1 MSDVSNPR
9 ERPVT
14 IPAPQSRQQRPVNVP
29 GKGKSKRQKQKG
41 GVRGGLLLFGL
52 LLIAGAV
59 GGFWYV
65 LMSLDERQQ
74 VLVAARDIQRWDL
87 VSAGDFTTTEAN
99 LGEAAAALGVDR
111 LDALVGRWA
120 TGSIPAGTIVTEGM
134 FQSPPLSGEEETDK
148 VIIEVGLPGDEVPFG
163 GMETGDKLAL
173 FGREAA
179 PSGPDGDPLGEGA
192 YGLIGVLT
200 LDFVLDGRLIYI
212 VTPQE
217 ALAIHDIVDRFNGS
231 SDRRIW
237 KLGFGISLES
247 LQDIYE
253 RWLTGSAAAPA
264 SAGGPAEPGSGA
276 EPVQ

>member
-1 MSDVSNPR
+1 MSDVSNPK

-14 IPAPQSRQQRPVNVP
+14 IPAPQQRQVSIP
-29 GKGKSKRQKQKG
+29 GKAKKQKSG
-41 GVRGGLLLFGL
+41 IRGGLLLVGV
-52 LLIAGAV
+52 LLIAGA
-59 GGFWYV
+59 GFGFWYV
-65 LMSLDERQQ
+65 LTSLDQRQQ

-87 VSAGDFTTTEAN
+87 VSVGDFTAVEADV
-99 LGEAAAALGVDR
+99 GQASALGVNR
-111 LDALVGRWA
+111 LNAIVGRWA

-134 FQSPPLSGEEETDK
+134 FQTPPLSGEEETDK
-148 VIIEVGLPGDEVPFG
+148 VIIEVSLPSDQVPFG

-179 PSGPDGDPLGEGA
+179 DIGLDGDPLGDGA

-212 VTPQE
+212 VTPEE
-217 ALAIHDIVDRFNGS
+217 ALAIHEIVDRFNGA

-237 KLGFGISLES
+237 KLGFGITLEA
-247 LQDIYE
+247 LQGVYE
-253 RWLTGSAAAPA
+253 SWLAGSTGAPV

-276 EPVQ
+276 EPLQ

>member
-14 IPAPQSRQQRPVNVP
+14 IPAPQPRQQRQVNIP
-29 GKGKSKRQKQKG
+29 GQAKKQKKQKG

-99 LGEAAAALGVDR
+99 VGEASALGVNR

-179 PSGPDGDPLGEGA
+179 PSGPDGDPLGEGD

-212 VTPQE
+212 VTPDE
-217 ALAIHDIVDRFNGS
+217 ALAIHDIVDRFNGA

-237 KLGFGISLES
+237 KLGFGITLES

-253 RWLTGSAAAPA
+253 RWLTGSAGAPA

-276 EPVQ
+276 EPIQ

>member
-29 GKGKSKRQKQKG
+29 GKGKAKRQNQKG

-134 FQSPPLSGEEETDK
+134 FQSPPLSGDEETDK

>member
-9 ERPVT
+9 KRPVIT
-14 IPAPQSRQQRPVNVP
+14 PAPQQRQVSIP
-29 GKGKSKRQKQKG
+29 GKAQKKQD
-41 GVRGGLLLFGL
+41 GVRGGLLLIGV
-52 LLIAGAV
+52 LLIVGAV
-59 GGFWYV
+59 FGFWYV
-65 LMSLDERQQ
+65 LMSVDDRQQ

-87 VSAGDFTTTEAN
+87 VSVGDFTAVEAN
-99 LGEAAAALGVDR
+99 VGQASALGANR

-134 FQSPPLSGEEETDK
+134 FQTPPLSGEDETDK
-148 VIIEVGLPGDEVPFG
+148 VIIEVGLPADEVPFG
-163 GMETGDKLAL
+163 GMAAGDKLAL

-200 LDFVLDGRLIYI
+200 LDFVLDGQLIYI
-212 VTPQE
+212 VTPEE

-247 LQDIYE
+247 LSDVYE
-253 RWLTGSAAAPA
+253 RWLTGSTGAPGE
-264 SAGGPAEPGSGA
+264 AGGPAAETGSGA

>member
-14 IPAPQSRQQRPVNVP
+14 IPAPQQRQVSIP
-29 GKGKSKRQKQKG
+29 GKAKKQKKSG
-41 GVRGGLLLFGL
+41 IRGGLLLVGV
-52 LLIAGAV
+52 LLIAGA
-59 GGFWYV
+59 GAGFWYV

-87 VSAGDFTTTEAN
+87 VSPGDFTAVEADV
-99 LGEAAAALGVDR
+99 GPAAALGVNR
-111 LDALVGRWA
+111 LDAIVGRWA

-134 FQSPPLSGEEETDK
+134 FQTPPLSGEEETDK
-148 VIIEVGLPGDEVPFG
+148 VIIEVALPADQVPFG

-173 FGREAA
+173 FGREA
-179 PSGPDGDPLGEGA
+179 SDIGVDGDPLGEGS

-212 VTPQE
+212 VTPEE
-217 ALAIHDIVDRFNGS
+217 ALAIHEIVDRFNGA

-237 KLGFGISLES
+237 KLGFGITLET
-247 LQDIYE
+247 LQGVYE
-253 RWLTGSAAAPA
+253 SWLAGSTGAPV
-264 SAGGPAEPGSGA
+264 SAGGPSEPGSGA
-276 EPVQ
+276 EPIQ

>member
-14 IPAPQSRQQRPVNVP
+14 IPAPQQRQVNIP
-29 GKGKSKRQKQKG
+29 GKAKQKKS
-41 GVRGGLLLFGL
+41 GVRGGLLLVGV
-52 LLIAGAV
+52 LLIAGAAF
-59 GGFWYV
+59 GFWYV
-65 LMSLDERQQ
+65 LTSLDQRQQ
-74 VLVAARDIQRWDL
+74 VLVAARAIQRWDL
-87 VSAGDFTTTEAN
+87 VSAGDFTAVEADV
-99 LGEAAAALGVDR
+99 GQASALGVNR
-111 LDALVGRWA
+111 LDAIVGRWA

-134 FQSPPLSGEEETDK
+134 FQTPPLSGEDETDK
-148 VIIEVGLPGDEVPFG
+148 VIIEVGLSGDQVPFG

-173 FGREAA
+173 FGREA
-179 PSGPDGDPLGEGA
+179 SDIGLDGDPLGDGS

-212 VTPQE
+212 VTPEE

-237 KLGFGISLES
+237 KLGFGITLES
-247 LQDIYE
+247 LQGVYE
-253 RWLTGSAAAPA
+253 RWLSGSTGAPG
-264 SAGGPAEPGSGA
+264 SAGGAPDPGSGA